1 MAASQINTT
10 DTVTGASVGI
20 DTELVGGKHHPSHG
34 VRDGMDEALGG
45 KADTP
50 ATDDTGTWSLI
61 ALVKRLLGKL
71 PSTLGTKTAAN
82 SLSVTLSSDD
92 DVLIGSK
99 TEAAPANDTAS
110 SGLNGRL
117 QRVAQNITALGVIL
131 GATLRSLAPASANVT
146 VTSVP
151 GAIATTTLLAA
162 NANRLGG
169 SIVNDSTAILY
180 ILLGAGAASATN
192 YTYVLDGKTTVGGT
206 FEIPEGWT
214 GAIQGI
220 WATATGNARVTE
232 RTA

>member
-1 MAASQINTT
+1 MAASQVNTT
-10 DTVTGASVGI
+10 DVVTAGPIAI
-20 DTELVGGKHHPSHG
+20 DSELVAGKHHPMHG

-45 KADTP
+45 TAD
-50 ATDDTGTWSLI
+50 AAAGTDSGTFSLI
-61 ALVKRLLGKL
+61 ALIKRLLGKF

-82 SLSVTLSSDD
+82 SFSVTLSSDD
-92 DVLIGSK
+92 DVLLGSL
-99 TEAAPANDTAS
+99 TEAAPASDTAS

-117 QRVAQNITALGVIL
+117 QRIAQRLTTLIAAVGVAKSATATPTNVPAAIT
-131 GATLRSLAPASANVT
+131 
-146 VTSVP
+146 
-151 GAIATTTLLAA
+151 TTTLLAA

-180 ILLGAGAASATN
+180 ILLGSGTASATN
-192 YTYVLDGKTTVGGT
+192 YSYVVDGKTTVGGT